1 MTTLAQNQSFEQT
14 AIATPISFSILD
26 NNIRVVD
33 GLYSLND
40 LHKAS
45 GNDDKHQ
52 PTFFL
57 RNQQTKDLIVEIET
71 EIQSANLQS
80 ENKQLS
86 EMRSAVK
93 VINGGLQRGTYV
105 CRELVYAYAM
115 WISAKFHLLV
125 IRAFDAM
132 HTNKIELPT
141 PPQNPHLFL
150 RHAINATAKGDRA
163 YFSSLYNRLYR
174 KFQVTSYK
182 ELSDVQCVAAV
193 EFIKSIE
200 GEYVPRNKIEA
211 PKPSLALCDGQHYV
225 VAKDGAVLLHKVL
238 SDDVSDSCLKN
249 MGIAQD
255 RFESLKKDLAQFCAP
270 HDPHLQITYPTAQ
283 RTLSLLSALIVH
295 LENHGFNM
303 ALMYQK
309 TQFVSNF
316 LTNYYSR
323 LEAIHYQMNS
333 ISKQMSLD
341 AINYAADICK
351 YPTVVS
357 CCGARIAS

>member
-45 GNDDKHQ
+45 GNDEKHK
-52 PTFFL
+52 PSNFL
-57 RNQQTKDLIVEIET
+57 RNKQTQALITEIEAC
-71 EIQSANLQS
+71 SNLS
-80 ENKQLS
+80 KPPVTTVNDG
-86 EMRSAVK
+86 
-93 VINGGLQRGTYV
+93 INNGTYV

-141 PPQNPHLFL
+141 PPANPHLLL
-150 RHAINATAKGDRA
+150 RDTIQAVAKGNRGMYKA
-163 YFSSLYNRLYR
+163 LYNRLYR

-255 RFESLKKDLAQFCAP
+255 KFESLKKDLAQFCAP
-270 HDPHLQITYPTAQ
+270 HDPHLQITYPMAQ